1 MTNSLARHYFG
12 HPLWLAGFRPF
23 FALACL
29 AGASL
34 PVAWVLML
42 SGVLPTPSSL
52 ARPAVQ
58 GHAHERFFAFGW
70 AMLGGFLL
78 TSTKNWVSI
87 RGYHGGTLMF
97 LAAAWV
103 FDRTGMAF
111 GATWPPLLFWLSN
124 TLFLATIVALLMWT
138 LIRHRAQDS
147 YRDNIYFLFA
157 LPLFLPAK
165 WLLLSDFTAGWSMT
179 LALFRLVFLI
189 MLERTLTQFM
199 KGVFQLSLPRIAPL
213 DHGIKT
219 LALLLVFGHLLPPVL
234 ASDTALLLALLL
246 GARWLLWQPQ
256 VALRRLDIG
265 IMYLG
270 YLAII
275 AQLLI
280 EFLGQFGGSDLV
292 GAVSVH
298 LFTFGA
304 MGLITPA
311 MIVRISRGHT
321 GRKVAFDGLDK
332 ATLWL
337 MLAGLFVRVLVPQLA
352 PSAYLLWMG
361 LAAVFWLGCF
371 GLLAWRY
378 VPFLM
383 RPRVDGKEH

>member
-1 MTNSLARHYFG
+1 
-12 HPLWLAGFRPF
+12 
-23 FALACL
+23 
-29 AGASL
+29 
-34 PVAWVLML
+34 
-42 SGVLPTPSSL
+42 
-52 ARPAVQ
+52 
-58 GHAHERFFAFGW
+58 
-70 AMLGGFLL
+70 
-78 TSTKNWVSI
+78 
-87 RGYHGGTLMF
+87 
-97 LAAAWV
+97 
-103 FDRTGMAF
+103 
-111 GATWPPLLFWLSN
+111 
-124 TLFLATIVALLMWT
+124 MWT

-179 LALFRLVFLI
+179 LALFRLAFLI

-234 ASDTALLLALLL
+234 ASDTALLLTLLL

-280 EFLGQFGGSDLV
+280 EFLGQFGGGDMV

-304 MGLITPA
+304 MG
-311 MIVRISRGHT
+311 
-321 GRKVAFDGLDK
+321 
-332 ATLWL
+332 
-337 MLAGLFVRVLVPQLA
+337 
-352 PSAYLLWMG
+352 
-361 LAAVFWLGCF
+361 
-371 GLLAWRY
+371 
-378 VPFLM
+378 
-383 RPRVDGKEH
+383 

>member
-1 MTNSLARHYFG
+1 MTTSLAMHHSG

-34 PVAWVLML
+34 PLAWVLML
-42 SGVLPTPSSL
+42 SGVLPTSSSL
-52 ARPAVQ
+52 ARPALQ
-58 GHAHERFFAFGW
+58 WHAHEMFFGFGW

-234 ASDTALLLALLL
+234 ASDTALLLTLLL